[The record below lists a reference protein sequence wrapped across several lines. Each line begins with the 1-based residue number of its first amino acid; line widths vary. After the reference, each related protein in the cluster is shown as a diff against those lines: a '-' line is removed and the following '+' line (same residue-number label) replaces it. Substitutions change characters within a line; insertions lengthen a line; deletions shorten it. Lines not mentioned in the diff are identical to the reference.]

1 MTLAQSWSI
10 TTTAAHGRKAPTNN
24 CTNYIGQNKSGKS
37 ADFCV
42 TKPNFANMLPLLP
55 SFALGTALLD
65 QLLYGM
71 FQAGRCVDTAE
82 HHFWLT
88 FDEGVTNLKS
98 IKRI

>member
-24 CTNYIGQNKSGKS
+24 CTKYIGQNKSGKS

-42 TKPNFANMLPLLP
+42 TKPYFANMLPLLP

-65 QLLYGM
+65 QLILN
-71 FQAGRCVDTAE
+71 V
-82 HHFWLT
+82 
-88 FDEGVTNLKS
+88 NLKFEKFLDLPS
-98 IKRI
+98 TK